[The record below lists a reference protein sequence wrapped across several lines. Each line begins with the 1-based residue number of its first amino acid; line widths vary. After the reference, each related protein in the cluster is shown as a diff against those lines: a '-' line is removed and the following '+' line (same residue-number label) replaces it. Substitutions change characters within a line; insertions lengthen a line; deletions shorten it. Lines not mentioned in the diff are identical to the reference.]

1 MPALDPDAE
10 LLAALTFTPEEQAER
25 DAALVE
31 MRRDADTLFE
41 EVARNRTADDA
52 LLMQAAC
59 DGAAALEEMLRQSS
73 SIPPLAGG

>member
-1 MPALDPDAE
+1 MTALDPAAE
-10 LLAALTFTPEEQAER
+10 LLAALTVSPEEQAER

-41 EVARNRTADDA
+41 EVARNRADDDA

-73 SIPPLAGG
+73 SIPPPAGG